1 MNAIIQ
7 PIHLLLYTFLV
18 STSVSLVV
26 KNPLYAIKKMFGI
39 NAETTSGMGSFA
51 GGAVAMAGLQKLAGM
66 GKNFKSKDSSSSGDK
81 EISDDGKGDNI
92 KFAKQPNDD
101 VFGSFN
107 GAPLPTGGEG
117 NQDGIQQDDN
127 EQRQENIEPQDER
140 HRRMLEARAAA
151 ERLANE
157 ETATPGRRR
166 AAEQAM
172 KNIDEKMEKA
182 GYLPQG
188 KKDVRL
194 EENNPKNNI
203 ESTNPTNLNDRPQKD
218 KHWKRKLA
226 GKAMSAGGKK
236 AFRAAK
242 GTAKV
247 AAKVAGGLA
256 GATIG
261 LAAGVATGD
270 PSKAFTYAAGGALA
284 GNTIAKNAVNT
295 AGAIGTGIQEL
306 PGKFEK
312 IDDNIQYSI
321 DEAKYGAK
329 YAREQKI
336 AKQNEQAT
344 KKFLNDERSIEKWK
358 DVQAELGDKSK
369 TEDFMKVVADYKKA
383 DPKMSDDMIKNA
395 LKLEQ
400 EYGNKQIGGTAHKQV
415 VDVARFTTKNDYGR
429 EYVEKEDKRK
439 VLDAHIDSKIS
450 NDNARKQ
457 IKEIH
462 AKLNGVGHLRK

>member
-1 MNAIIQ
+1 
-7 PIHLLLYTFLV
+7 
-18 STSVSLVV
+18 
-26 KNPLYAIKKMFGI
+26 
-39 NAETTSGMGSFA
+39 
-51 GGAVAMAGLQKLAGM
+51 
-66 GKNFKSKDSSSSGDK
+66 
-81 EISDDGKGDNI
+81 
-92 KFAKQPNDD
+92 
-101 VFGSFN
+101 
-107 GAPLPTGGEG
+107 
-117 NQDGIQQDDN
+117 
-127 EQRQENIEPQDER
+127 
-140 HRRMLEARAAA
+140 
-151 ERLANE
+151 
-157 ETATPGRRR
+157 
-166 AAEQAM
+166 M